1 MIQPDCSVLMHFT
14 NRTSERFLCEGGT
27 GYWVFLRVT
36 LIVLRREREQRSH
49 AWPLDTLVRV
59 RTELSGPGLVRSHLI
74 SFARPATHKNYGK
87 LLFHMRTCLWSL
99 SLADV
104 RGVTPGDFWFPWL
117 LRLRHTLSLSLTLG
131 SESDRSYLWHGC
143 HSESSCSGWG
153 WTRDKGSA
161 GRRKHSAKAGTRNPF
176 QLSYF
181 NADDFLFLCSRMSS
195 SSLS

>member
-49 AWPLDTLVRV
+49 AWPLVRV

-99 SLADV
+99 SLSEV

-117 LRLRHTLSLSLTLG
+117 LRLRHTLSL
-131 SESDRSYLWHGC
+131 
-143 HSESSCSGWG
+143 
-153 WTRDKGSA
+153 
-161 GRRKHSAKAGTRNPF
+161 
-176 QLSYF
+176 F
-181 NADDFLFLCSRMSS
+181 NAREWIRQIVSLGRVSLRVLLLRMRMDTRQGQCGAQETFSQGRHPEPIPIIIF
-195 SSLS
+195 